1 MWNWEALQS
10 VGLFPLWTLVVV
22 ERRKRNRGFLF
33 APQPLWLHDSS
44 LEDLI
49 FFKLGRWCDFI
60 PVLYHRSSWM
70 AAFCLSTLHHQQ
82 VALLQN
88 LKHDNIVPWIIS
100 WDPIKFHQLGIGK
113 KTSKETQQD
122 ISRMTST
129 EFGRIIRM
137 TCFFPTFYNI
147 IEGFKWSFPPPPR
160 QKELGSLGCISVWIV
175 VGEIEF
181 LFDQFLMFHPKPW
194 GC

>member
-147 IEGFKWSFPPPPR
+147 IEGFKWSFPPPLDKR
-160 QKELGSLGCISVWIV
+160 S
-175 VGEIEF
+175 
-181 LFDQFLMFHPKPW
+181 
-194 GC
+194 